1 MFPVLAAMLFGM
13 CVALLLRGR
22 AEILKSLM
30 PAADTAVLWVVRLL
44 LFMLGWD
51 IGSNTEL
58 LSQIPE
64 AGLKGFILAA
74 AGIAGSAAAAGI
86 LMKGFDASAAGQE
99 SGSGESG
106 GVESGRQL
114 SGRKVFKDS
123 AAAVTA
129 LVLGLLFGRF
139 LPISSAGNFDLSAP
153 VLYLLMFLAGF
164 VSAADASVLPM
175 IRRFGMRLFL
185 LPLAVV
191 LGTLAGSLAAALLWK
206 ALPLR
211 ESLAVGAGFG
221 YYSLSSL
228 ILRELSGEYWASV
241 ALISNLSREVITL
254 LASPLLVRLA
264 GPAAPAAAG
273 GATSMDTTL
282 GVTVQSA
289 GREWAV
295 PSLFSGMVLTLLVP
309 FAVSFIMQI

>member
-99 SGSGESG
+99 SDSG
-106 GVESGRQL
+106 ESGRQL